1 MTNDDL
7 KEKIDATANMIIAS
21 RKLVVFTGAGIS
33 TESGIPDFRS
43 PGGIWSRFDPDD
55 FTIEKF
61 LHSPETREKQWHIL
75 IESGLI
81 VNAKP
86 NPAHL
91 SIAELEKLNKLD
103 CVITQNID
111 NLHQEAGN
119 SPEKVIEL
127 HGNMNFAVCTGCH
140 ERYPME
146 DIVERLKK
154 EAGVPDCEKCHGIL
168 KPDVILFGEA
178 LPEEALQKAIYH
190 SSNCDLFI
198 AIGSSLA
205 VFPAAYMP
213 VHAKDGGAKLVIINI
228 GSTVYDSRAD
238 ILIDGKAGETME
250 SILKNVK
257 EKL

>member
-1 MTNDDL
+1 MKNDYL
-7 KEKIDATANMIIAS
+7 NTKISLVSDMIIES
-21 RKLVVFTGAGIS
+21 KKLVVFTGAGIS

-43 PGGIWSRFDPDD
+43 PGGIWSRFDPSD

-75 IESGLI
+75 VESGLI
-81 VNAKP
+81 VNAEP

-127 HGNMNFAVCTGCH
+127 HGNMNFVVCTGCN

-146 DIVERLKK
+146 DIVQRLKK
-154 EAGVPDCEKCHGIL
+154 EEKVPDCEKCHGIL

-178 LPEEALQKAIYH
+178 LPEEALQKAIFH
-190 SSNCDLFI
+190 SCNCDFFI

>member
-1 MTNDDL
+1 MGNNHL
-7 KEKIDATANMIIAS
+7 NEKVSLISDMIIES
-21 RKLVVFTGAGIS
+21 KRLVVFTGAGIS
-33 TESGIPDFRS
+33 TESGIPAFRS

-61 LHSPETREKQWHIL
+61 LQSPETREKQWRIL

-81 VNAKP
+81 VNAQP

-127 HGNMNFAVCTGCH
+127 HGNMNFVVCTGCH

-146 DIVERLKK
+146 DIMGRLKK
-154 EAGVPDCEKCHGIL
+154 ETRVPDCEKCHGIL
-168 KPDVILFGEA
+168 KPDVIFFGEA
-178 LPEEALQKAIYH
+178 LPEEALQKATLH
-190 SSNCDLFI
+190 SSTCALLI
-198 AIGSSLA
+198 AIGSALA

-213 VHAKDGGAKLVIINI
+213 LYAKQGGAKLAIINI
-228 GSTVYDSRAD
+228 GSTLYDSRAD
-238 ILIDGKAGETME
+238 ILIDAKAGETME

>member
-1 MTNDDL
+1 M
-7 KEKIDATANMIIAS
+7 
-21 RKLVVFTGAGIS
+21 
-33 TESGIPDFRS
+33 
-43 PGGIWSRFDPDD
+43 
-55 FTIEKF
+55 
-61 LHSPETREKQWHIL
+61 
-75 IESGLI
+75 
-81 VNAKP
+81 
-86 NPAHL
+86 
-91 SIAELEKLNKLD
+91 
-103 CVITQNID
+103 
-111 NLHQEAGN
+111 
-119 SPEKVIEL
+119 IEL
-127 HGNMNFAVCTGCH
+127 HGNMNFVVCTGCN

-146 DIVERLKK
+146 DIVQRLKK
-154 EAGVPDCEKCHGIL
+154 EEKVPDCEKCAGIL

>member
-1 MTNDDL
+1 MGGNNLNT
-7 KEKIDATANMIIAS
+7 KISTVSDMIIES

-61 LHSPETREKQWHIL
+61 LHSPEARENQWRIL
-75 IESGLI
+75 VESGLI

-86 NPAHL
+86 NLAHM
-91 SIAELEKLNKLD
+91 SIAALEKLDKLD

-127 HGNMNFAVCTGCH
+127 HGNMNFVVCTGCH

-146 DIVERLKK
+146 DIVGRLKK
-154 EAGVPDCEKCHGIL
+154 EKGVPDCENCQGIL
-168 KPDVILFGEA
+168 KPDVIFFGEA
-178 LPEEALQKAIYH
+178 LPEEALQKAIDH

-198 AIGSSLA
+198 VIGSSLA

-213 VHAKDGGAKLVIINI
+213 VHAKQGGAKLAIINI
-228 GSTVYDSRAD
+228 GSTMYDSKAD

-250 SILKNVK
+250 SILENVK
-257 EKL
+257 GKL